1 LFGIGHAIPV
11 KDHRHMLTGGVAMA
25 LLVIQKNI
33 YPECA

>member
-1 LFGIGHAIPV
+1 MALMA
-11 KDHRHMLTGGVAMA
+11 HRHMLTGGVAMA